1 LATSNEERSNKD
13 ERERELET
21 EETQQEASS
30 GGKSLQG
37 PRIQNI
43 FQYII
48 PFREH
53 VLGFLSRA

>member
-1 LATSNEERSNKD
+1 MSNEERSNKD

-43 FQYII
+43 FQKY
-48 PFREH
+48 
-53 VLGFLSRA
+53 